1 MGVQLESL
9 SQSSFEQ
16 YGPWP
21 LRDSRFQQAQR
32 VNLSAAL
39 LQAAVEFPALNEL
52 TRASKSLRQRTQ
64 LSPVADPPAKDHP
77 NGSPASSSLETPEEA
92 PRKTAVLPSTTV
104 AWSGWK
110 FSATAPEGQKILTF
124 PLPKLEA
131 PPRPDLKRRRPDTD
145 VDGFNTAKLA
155 CKKRR
160 LLRQLVTSRLSEPFS
175 LPATHILNRE
185 GAAAGDKRLLK
196 LAAMV
201 AARRQLL
208 GPAQQQAPLPP
219 TPSASSI
226 LRRMAAMNSFRSRA
240 RADLAERWE
249 TKGISETAT
258 ATSVLLQ
265 GPVPTVSVDVRY
277 PVPSFQLSP
286 PLTPAIRLSF
296 QNPLSPLARAR
307 TQARASPPGSPVGL
321 RPSEPTGAPRRLSP
335 SPRLRPL
342 RSPELR
348 TTRPAISLDDVDD
361 LDDESVAFPTSEHES
376 RYGDEPDDVYADFG
390 VIFGGDGESSDDE
403 AEHYEDY
410 LDEVDGIPWNA
421 RV

>member
-9 SQSSFEQ
+9 SQGSFEQ

-21 LRDSRFQQAQR
+21 LRDSRFQQAQH

-39 LQAAVEFPALNEL
+39 LQAAAEFPALNEL
-52 TRASKSLRQRTQ
+52 TRASKSLRQRTHH
-64 LSPVADPPAKDHP
+64 SSITDPPAKGHP
-77 NGSPASSSLETPEEA
+77 NGPSASSSLETPTEA
-92 PRKTAVLPSTTV
+92 PGKTAVLPSTTV
-104 AWSGWK
+104 AWSGLK
-110 FSATAPEGQKILTF
+110 FSVDAPEGQKILTF
-124 PLPKLEA
+124 PLPKLEV

-145 VDGFNTAKLA
+145 VDGFNTAELA

-160 LLRQLVTSRLSEPFS
+160 LLRQLVTSRLSQPFS

-208 GPAQQQAPLPP
+208 GPSQPQAPLPP
-219 TPSASSI
+219 TPSPSSV
-226 LRRMAAMNSFRSRA
+226 LRRVAAMNRFRLRA
-240 RADLAERWE
+240 RADVAERCEVKGAGATE
-249 TKGISETAT
+249 TT
-258 ATSVLLQ
+258 TSVLLQ
-265 GPVPTVSVDVRY
+265 GPIPAASVDARY
-277 PVPSFQLSP
+277 PVPPFQLSP

-307 TQARASPPGSPVGL
+307 TQARASPPGSPAGL
-321 RPSEPTGAPRRLSP
+321 RPSEPTGAPRLSP

-348 TTRPAISLDDVDD
+348 TTRPAISLDEVDD